1 MKIQGFQ
8 NIFSEETK
16 YETSDST
23 LICLLF
29 IVIGIV
35 MLSLSK
41 MAEYNINNHVTRVDD
56 MYHTLDSNQLRS
68 NVESEAEF
76 DFSAID
82 DISPTDT
89 FLILLISIAI

>member
-8 NIFSEETK
+8 NIFTEETK

-23 LICLLF
+23 LIGLLF

-56 MYHTLDSNQLRS
+56 SAFDNLRK
-68 NVESEAEF
+68 
-76 DFSAID
+76 
-82 DISPTDT
+82 T
-89 FLILLISIAI
+89 